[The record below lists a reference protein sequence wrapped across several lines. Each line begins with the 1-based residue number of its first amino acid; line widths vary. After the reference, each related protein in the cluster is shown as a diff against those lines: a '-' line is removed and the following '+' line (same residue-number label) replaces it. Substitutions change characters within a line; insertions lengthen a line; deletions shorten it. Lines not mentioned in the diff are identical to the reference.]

1 MYSFIEG
8 NLDEITPTYAVIHSY
23 GIGYFINIS
32 LNTYT
37 QIKEMRQCRLF
48 IHLVV
53 REDALLLFGFADQE
67 ERKLFRD
74 LIAVTGIGPN
84 TARVILSSFS
94 PSELAHAITTENV
107 SLLQRVKGIG
117 SKSAQRIVL
126 DLKDKL
132 SKESVRKEF
141 SDDMHNRARE
151 EALSGLIMLGFN
163 KHVVEKTLDKI
174 LNSPTI
180 LKGREAE
187 TLSVEELIKLSLQLL

>member
-32 LNTYT
+32 LHTYT

-53 REDALLLFGFADQE
+53 REDALILFGFADQE

-84 TARVILSSFS
+84 TARVILSSLS
-94 PSELAHAITTENV
+94 PPELVHAVVTGNV
-107 SLLQRVKGIG
+107 TLLQRVKGIG
-117 SKSAQRIVL
+117 TKTAQRIVL

-132 SKESVRKEF
+132 SKVPAGKEF
-141 SDDMHNRARE
+141 STDLHNRARE
-151 EALSGLIMLGFN
+151 EALSGLTMLGFN
-163 KHVVEKTLDKI
+163 KQVVEKTLDKI
-174 LNSPTI
+174 LNSPA
-180 LKGREAE
+180 LLQGREPGA
-187 TLSVEELIKLSLQLL
+187 LSVEELIKLSLQML